1 MQQDLD
7 HARDFARTMS
17 DQELVEETSRSLDAL
32 SHAGWQA
39 IHEEVSRRGL
49 RVKPWRNESFILVTT
64 VNRVSGYAVHQT
76 VDVVA
81 AEYVL
86 ALSFVRDLG
95 AGVTDVVD
103 GRSTTAQEELREAR
117 RVILSELREQA
128 RIAGADAVIDV
139 RFSYGEV
146 PGPGKRLLMV
156 AGVGT
161 AVQMTRLPGAPIRD
175 VAGDALPATRRS
187 AADLATRAEYHH
199 PPRFP
204 GITDSK
210 HR

>member
-1 MQQDLD
+1 LEQ
-7 HARDFARTMS
+7 ARAFARTMS
-17 DQELVEETSRSLDAL
+17 DSELVEETSKSLDDL
-32 SHAGWQA
+32 SHSGWQA

-49 RVKPWRNESFILVTT
+49 RVRPWRNESFVLVTT
-64 VNRVSGYAVHQT
+64 VNKVSGHAVHQT
-76 VDVVA
+76 MDVVA

-86 ALSFVRDLG
+86 ALSFARDLG

-103 GRSTTAQEELREAR
+103 GRSTTAQEELRDAR
-117 RVILSELREQA
+117 RVILKELKEQA
-128 RIAGADAVIDV
+128 RQGKADAVIDV

-161 AVQMTRLPGAPIRD
+161 AVQLTRLPGAPIRD
-175 VAGDALPATRRS
+175 VAGDVLPVMKGKADDLPGR
-187 AADLATRAEYHH
+187 AAHHH

-204 GITDSK
+204 GITDSA
-210 HR
+210 RR